1 MNSIKDNIKGLFTY
15 IKTSLTVNRKMFYI
29 AILLFVIPTVMA
41 YFMAPFFKSS
51 VEPVI
56 STMRKQITSGQIT
69 LTYLSIFSNNFHVLF
84 RMYWGGIVA
93 GILPAIL
100 MVFNGLIIG
109 YFLTRGSFMQ
119 ILLFILPHGIFE
131 IPGLIFGGAAGFTLF
146 KFIYYLIK
154 DIWKP
159 DWDFILNKTTHKDK
173 NGLEF
178 SKGQDISLTNRFI
191 ISFDKNND
199 ILIQSFVIFLIGVV
213 LLMIAAY
220 IEVYITKDLANYLI
234 QTYHIK

>member
-15 IKTSLTVNRKMFYI
+15 IKMSITVNRKMFYI

-159 DWDFILNKTTHKDK
+159 DWDFILNKTT
-173 NGLEF
+173 
-178 SKGQDISLTNRFI
+178 S
-191 ISFDKNND
+191 
-199 ILIQSFVIFLIGVV
+199 
-213 LLMIAAY
+213 
-220 IEVYITKDLANYLI
+220 ITKQI
-234 QTYHIK
+234 ITTIKEIILTFSNCSIVGYISIEPLNK